1 VVTIIVPPDADLAAT
16 ERRDNLFVLSAAMAA
31 EVARRVSGPLVALV
45 PLLATGVA
53 HAQSLGP
60 DEQRQIRAVIESQID
75 AFRND
80 DGERAFSF
88 ASPDIRAMFGD
99 AATFMGMVRGGYAA
113 VYRPREVE
121 FRSLELQGA
130 QWSQRV
136 LVVGPDNVPVIA
148 RYIMEQQSDGSW
160 RIDGCVLEPAP
171 DMVT

>member
-1 VVTIIVPPDADLAAT
+1 
-16 ERRDNLFVLSAAMAA
+16 
-31 EVARRVSGPLVALV
+31 
-45 PLLATGVA
+45 
-53 HAQSLGP
+53 
-60 DEQRQIRAVIESQID
+60 
-75 AFRND
+75 
-80 DGERAFSF
+80 
-88 ASPDIRAMFGD
+88 
-99 AATFMGMVRGGYAA
+99 MVRGGYAA